1 LRALLRCA
9 RNEMQED
16 LLQVRTPGVNFY
28 VLRDSKG
35 LYLID
40 GGFIGGRKLLRR
52 ALMNRGWDTEHI
64 VGIIVTHGH
73 LDHILNIGR
82 IAEETGAW
90 IAAPRLD
97 AQHYKGC
104 PSYQGVAKITG
115 FLEGIGRPLF
125 GFRKFAPTRLLDD
138 GDFLDIWHGLTV
150 IHLPGHTAG
159 HSGFYCERHKLLFCS
174 DLFAS
179 YEHLSHLPPPIFN
192 SSGADIP
199 KSVSTALKLDL
210 VGVLPNHCD
219 RALPEVHLERLIA
232 LNQRIQEAQQAAPR
246 NH

>member
-1 LRALLRCA
+1 
-9 RNEMQED
+9 MQDD
-16 LLQVRTPGVNFY
+16 LLQIRSLGVNFY
-28 VLRDSKG
+28 VLHDSEG

-40 GGFIGGRKLLRR
+40 GGFVGGRHLLRR
-52 ALMNRGWDTEHI
+52 ALKRRGWDSERI

-97 AQHYKGC
+97 ASHYEGC
-104 PSYQGVAKITG
+104 PSYRGVSKITG
-115 FLEGIGRPLF
+115 FLELLGRPLL
-125 GFRKFAPTRLLDD
+125 GFRKFTPTRLLDH

-159 HSGFYCERHKLLFCS
+159 HSGFYCERRKLLFCS

-179 YEHLSHLPPPIFN
+179 YGSFSHLPPAIFN
-192 SSGADIP
+192 SDGAEIP
-199 KSVSTALKLDL
+199 KSVATALELDL
-210 VGVLPNHCD
+210 DGVLPNHCD
-219 RALPEVHLERLIA
+219 RSSPAVLLERLVAI
-232 LNQRIQEAQQAAPR
+232 NRRNQEAQQGVAP
-246 NH
+246 NGP